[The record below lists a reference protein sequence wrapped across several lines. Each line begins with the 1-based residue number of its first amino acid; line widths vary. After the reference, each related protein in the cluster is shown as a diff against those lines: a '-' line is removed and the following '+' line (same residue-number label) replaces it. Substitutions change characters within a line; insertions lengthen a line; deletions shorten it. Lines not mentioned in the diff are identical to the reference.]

1 MSRPPHAPPR
11 PLYKQQSWSP
21 DMIREEAWQR
31 RKESHVISNRRHKL
45 NKSLS
50 DDDLE
55 ELKACIELGFG
66 FDSPKFDPKLSN
78 TIPALTLYHAVNKQ
92 YNNHTLFR
100 SSSTSS
106 LASESHISSS
116 NNIIFN
122 KADDLAVKKTRL
134 KQWAQVVA
142 CAVRHSQ
149 SSPSL
154 CSQNSDQINTSNHVH
169 AHGATE
175 N

>member
-11 PLYKQQSWSP
+11 PLYKHQSWSP

-31 RKESHVISNRRHKL
+31 RKESHFSSRYRL
-45 NKSLS
+45 SKSLS
-50 DDDLE
+50 DADLD

-66 FDSPKFDPKLSN
+66 FDSPKIDPKLSN
-78 TIPALTLYHAVNKQ
+78 TIPALELYLAVNKQ
-92 YNNHTLFR
+92 YNSHSLSR

-106 LASESHISSS
+106 FVSESDTSTS
-116 NNIIFN
+116 NNTIFN
-122 KADDLAVKKTRL
+122 PADDLAMKKIRL

-142 CAVRHSQ
+142 FAVRQSQ

-154 CSQNSDQINTSNHVH
+154 CSQPSD
-169 AHGATE
+169 
-175 N
+175 